1 MIAYKSADQLAKLI
15 KDKEISSV
23 ELLDYY
29 ISRVEKYNSDINAII
44 VKDYEKAKKAALKA
58 DEELS
63 KGNILGPLHGVP
75 MTIKDSYDLAGT
87 VTSRGNPALKD
98 NVASKDA
105 LSVERLKNAGA
116 VIFGK
121 TNVPYNLADFQSYNE
136 IYGTT
141 NNPWDLTRSPGGSSG
156 GSAAALASG
165 MTGFET
171 GSDIGGSIRNPAHFC
186 GVFGH
191 KPTWGLLPPRG
202 HAAPNVLAQS
212 DLTVIGPLGR
222 SAQDLETGVLV
233 MGGPDEIDGAGL
245 KMDLEKP
252 NKTSLKEYKIAAWV
266 NEDFAPVNQETQ
278 NRVTNV
284 AETITSNK
292 GIVDFEAKPDFDIPV
307 KITPIMASVH
317 NKGLSKGINIQP
329 ALQVCKNLAVSI
341 AS

>member
-63 KGNILGPLHGVP
+63 KGNVLGPLHGVP

-141 NNPWDLTRSPGGSSG
+141 NNW
-156 GSAAALASG
+156 
-165 MTGFET
+165 
-171 GSDIGGSIRNPAHFC
+171 ININYSI
-186 GVFGH
+186 
-191 KPTWGLLPPRG
+191 
-202 HAAPNVLAQS
+202 S
-212 DLTVIGPLGR
+212 
-222 SAQDLETGVLV
+222 
-233 MGGPDEIDGAGL
+233 
-245 KMDLEKP
+245 
-252 NKTSLKEYKIAAWV
+252 
-266 NEDFAPVNQETQ
+266 Q
-278 NRVTNV
+278 NCFMVTN
-284 AETITSNK
+284 T
-292 GIVDFEAKPDFDIPV
+292 PV
-307 KITPIMASVH
+307 SVSYTH
-317 NKGLSKGINIQP
+317 LTLPTK
-329 ALQVCKNLAVSI
+329 A
-341 AS
+341 

>member
-245 KMDLEKP
+245 KMDLKF
-252 NKTSLKEYKIAAWV
+252 Y
-266 NEDFAPVNQETQ
+266 
-278 NRVTNV
+278 
-284 AETITSNK
+284 
-292 GIVDFEAKPDFDIPV
+292 
-307 KITPIMASVH
+307 
-317 NKGLSKGINIQP
+317 
-329 ALQVCKNLAVSI
+329 
-341 AS
+341 

>member
-121 TNVPYNLADFQSYNE
+121 TNVPFNLADFQSYNE

-222 SAQDLETGVLV
+222 SALDLETGVLV

-245 KMDLEKP
+245 
-252 NKTSLKEYKIAAWV
+252 
-266 NEDFAPVNQETQ
+266 
-278 NRVTNV
+278 
-284 AETITSNK
+284 
-292 GIVDFEAKPDFDIPV
+292 
-307 KITPIMASVH
+307 
-317 NKGLSKGINIQP
+317 
-329 ALQVCKNLAVSI
+329 
-341 AS
+341 

>member
-1 MIAYKSADQLAKLI
+1 MRESFMIAYKSADQLAKLI

-63 KGNILGPLHGVP
+63 KGNTLGPLHGVP

-171 GSDIGGSIRNPAHFC
+171 GSDIG
-186 GVFGH
+186 
-191 KPTWGLLPPRG
+191 L
-202 HAAPNVLAQS
+202 
-212 DLTVIGPLGR
+212 
-222 SAQDLETGVLV
+222 
-233 MGGPDEIDGAGL
+233 
-245 KMDLEKP
+245 
-252 NKTSLKEYKIAAWV
+252 SLIH
-266 NEDFAPVNQETQ
+266 
-278 NRVTNV
+278 
-284 AETITSNK
+284 I
-292 GIVDFEAKPDFDIPV
+292 
-307 KITPIMASVH
+307 
-317 NKGLSKGINIQP
+317 
-329 ALQVCKNLAVSI
+329 
-341 AS
+341 